1 MVNPLP
7 HLIKP
12 PSDRM
17 CNALWKLASM
27 TRILHQSVEFL
38 NEWFSICHSYGLPEL
53 KLITAASTRW
63 NSRYEQIDRARTY
76 RLVYLDMVTGH
87 DKYAK
92 YALSDS
98 EWALLEWL
106 WALLH
111 HLNVCSKYVGV
122 TKLPSIGFMIP
133 CFGKMIDLF
142 ENEPE
147 PYLETQE
154 ERQLW

>member
-1 MVNPLP
+1 
-7 HLIKP
+7 
-12 PSDRM
+12 
-17 CNALWKLASM
+17 
-27 TRILHQSVEFL
+27 
-38 NEWFSICHSYGLPEL
+38 
-53 KLITAASTRW
+53 
-63 NSRYEQIDRARTY
+63 
-76 RLVYLDMVTGH
+76 MVTGH

-122 TKLPSIGFMIP
+122 TKLPSISFMIP

-154 ERQLW
+154 ERQLWRDATKDAVDKLKKYYSHTVQNPYYTFGLSKLFFSL